1 MLAQLRMRVL
11 RQGMRMR
18 WEADELNAQCSHLI
32 AKSKRGKRRSG
43 WPTLKTF

>member
-1 MLAQLRMRVL
+1 MLAQLRMRLHASVL

-18 WEADELNAQCSHLI
+18 READELNAQCSHLI

-43 WPTLKTF
+43 